1 MGAFPANPEDARA
14 MAHLFMG
21 GEVIGRPEDIDP
33 KPVEHLLH
41 YSSDNFDVQTFV
53 ERYLQPLQ

>member
-1 MGAFPANPEDARA
+1 

-21 GEVIGRPEDIDP
+21 GEAIGQPEDIDP

-41 YSSDNFDVQTFV
+41 HSSQNFDVQMFM
-53 ERYLQPLQ
+53 ERYLQPLH